1 MKIFSENKIFY
12 KINKLRNTSKRII
25 KPNVSTNKFDR
36 LKEKN
41 IEKENSFI
49 KISLE
54 KNLLESKCE
63 KIIKQSTEEINYL
76 NSIIEKEK
84 QLKENLVCDMQIL
97 FRKNEEFKL
106 SYEELSQQNSE
117 LVERNKK
124 LEKLSKIDKKTLQ
137 DYGTLQ

>member
-1 MKIFSENKIFY
+1 MKKIEET
-12 KINKLRNTSKRII
+12 TS
-25 KPNVSTNKFDR
+25 KFDR